1 MARLDFEATSLEL
14 QQYRQ
19 SGERASERVA
29 YLASRIIKDGYSAK
43 LQDDIWPFYEQA
55 VAAAL
60 DVGDFRLADECIENL
75 KRRFSNSSRVQRLVG
90 MRYEAE
96 GKLAEAQKIY
106 DAILEEDESNI
117 LVSKRQI
124 ALLKLRGLKSEA
136 IAALVSYLDTYYS
149 DAEAW
154 IELCSLYLSVH
165 AYQKAA
171 YCLEELILLQ
181 AANPIWHLKYAE
193 IMYTLGDYSLALKQY
208 CRVIDLHEDHLR
220 GMYGIQLCASKIMA
234 NGEADDTTKALKEL
248 ATERI
253 LATEVDQCTI
263 DSIKQVVREYL
274 SVA

>member
-1 MARLDFEATSLEL
+1 MARLDFEAASLEL

-43 LQDDIWPFYEQA
+43 LKDDIWPFYEQA
-55 VAAAL
+55 VTAAL
-60 DVGDFRLADECIENL
+60 DVGDFRLADECIETL
-75 KRRFSNSSRVQRLVG
+75 KRRFSSSSRVQRLVG

-96 GKLAEAQKIY
+96 GKLVEAQKIY

-124 ALLKLRGLKSEA
+124 ALLKLRGLKTEA
-136 IAALVSYLDTYYS
+136 ISALAKYLDTYYS

-171 YCLEELILLQ
+171 YCMEELILLQ
-181 AANPIWHLKYAE
+181 AANPIWYLKYAE

-220 GMYGIQLCASKIMA
+220 GMYGVQLVC
-234 NGEADDTTKALKEL
+234 TKQYQYYLYA
-248 ATERI
+248 
-253 LATEVDQCTI
+253 VVCDQ
-263 DSIKQVVREYL
+263 
-274 SVA
+274 